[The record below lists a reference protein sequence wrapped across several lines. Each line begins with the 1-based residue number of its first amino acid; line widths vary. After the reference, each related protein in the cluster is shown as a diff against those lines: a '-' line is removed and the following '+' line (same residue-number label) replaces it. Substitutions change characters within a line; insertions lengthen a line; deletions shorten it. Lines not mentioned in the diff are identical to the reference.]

1 MPSSA
6 IGLIF
11 LLIFA
16 LSQGVRDALFG
27 NVFQSISFF
36 LVAALAFGAST
47 LCFSGLT
54 LLRQPKDFSRLATSP
69 AMFAAL
75 NVLTAVAWL
84 SFFFGLKWLEP
95 AVVATLYNGI
105 GPLTVLVLGGLGW
118 IQVKGRPS
126 IAERLCYVGLAGV
139 LAALVFV
146 VLTDRSGVT
155 ESHAFVQGGALLAV
169 AIGGV
174 TITISHLIARW
185 FNDRGVGSDAVTGT
199 RFLLTFC
206 VAAAVEAAIGQAAMR
221 PPLAAVPLLTLT
233 AFALVTIPSFALQ
246 LGIAR
251 ASPLAVNIMRSL
263 GPVSVFAV
271 QQFDG
276 RLKFSGPT
284 LLCIAGFCIFA
295 ITASVLRSWSEVR
308 AGSDGIPPARVAGVI
323 EH

>member
-1 MPSSA
+1 MSSSA
-6 IGLIF
+6 IGLLY

-36 LVAALAFGAST
+36 LVAALTFGAST
-47 LCFSGLT
+47 LCFSGLA
-54 LLRQPKDFSRLATSP
+54 LLRQPKDFSKLGTSP

-75 NVLTAVAWL
+75 NVTTAVAWL
-84 SFFFGLKWLEP
+84 SFFFGLKCLEP

-105 GPLTVLVLGGLGW
+105 GPLTALVLGGLGW
-118 IQVKGRPS
+118 IQAKGKPS
-126 IAERLCYVGLAGV
+126 IGERLCYVGLAGV

-146 VLTDRSGVT
+146 VLTDRSGII
-155 ESHAFVQGGALLAV
+155 ESNPFTQGAALLAV
-169 AIGGV
+169 AVGGV
-174 TITISHLIARW
+174 TITISHLFARW
-185 FNDRGVGSDAVTGT
+185 FNDRGVGSDAVMGT
-199 RFLLTFC
+199 RFLLTLC
-206 VAAAVEAAIGQAAMR
+206 VSAAIEATIGQAMTR

-233 AFALVTIPSFALQ
+233 AFAVVTIPSFMLQ

-276 RLKFSGPT
+276 RSKFSGAT
-284 LLCIAGFCIFA
+284 LLCIVGFCIFA
-295 ITASVLRSWSEVR
+295 IAASVLRAWSEVG
-308 AGSDGIPPARVAGVI
+308 AGSEGHTPKRA
-323 EH
+323 

>member
-1 MPSSA
+1 MSSSA
-6 IGLIF
+6 IGLVF

-47 LCFSGLT
+47 LCFSGLA
-54 LLRQPKDFSRLATSP
+54 LLRQPKDFSKLATSP
-69 AMFAAL
+69 AMFATL

-105 GPLTVLVLGGLGW
+105 GPLTVLVLGGFGW
-118 IQVKGRPS
+118 IEAKGRPS
-126 IAERLCYVGLAGV
+126 IAEWLCYVGLAGV
-139 LAALVFV
+139 LTALAFV
-146 VLTDRSGVT
+146 VLSNRSGVT
-155 ESHAFVQGGALLAV
+155 ESSPFMQGAALLAV
-169 AIGGV
+169 AVGGV

-206 VAAAVEAAIGQAAMR
+206 LSAAIEAAIGHAMTR

-233 AFALVTIPSFALQ
+233 AFALVTIPSFTLQ

-271 QQFDG
+271 QQLDG
-276 RLKFSGPT
+276 RLKFSGAT

-295 ITASVLRSWSEVR
+295 IAASVLRAWSEVR
-308 AGSDGIPPARVAGVI
+308 AGSEVLTPK
-323 EH
+323 